1 MWEVCAS
8 QSKSFRVLVTPFTFS
23 TKYEILFF
31 TGLGFTERSSI
42 DEIGITSLKNDILG
56 LLGMKEVPST
66 VTSPHFLPHDGLEP
80 STISKFMLNLHQ
92 SLTEEQSAV
101 LKSNLS
107 EDDLNRLRNN
117 PFHIVDSEIAAIQAQ

>member
-1 MWEVCAS
+1 
-8 QSKSFRVLVTPFTFS
+8 
-23 TKYEILFF
+23 
-31 TGLGFTERSSI
+31 
-42 DEIGITSLKNDILG
+42 
-56 LLGMKEVPST
+56 MKEVPST

-117 PFHIVDSEIAAIQAQ
+117 PFHIVDSEIAAIQAQWTKINISILKIDQIQMIFFRLFQYNPNQKVAC

>member
-1 MWEVCAS
+1 M
-8 QSKSFRVLVTPFTFS
+8 
-23 TKYEILFF
+23 
-31 TGLGFTERSSI
+31 
-42 DEIGITSLKNDILG
+42 DENGITSLKNDILG

-66 VTSPHFLPHDGLEP
+66 ITAPHFVPHDNLEP

-107 EDDLNRLRNN
+107 EEDLNSLRNN
-117 PFHIVDSEIAAIQAQ
+117 PFHIVDSEIEDIQVKIIYSLHCADKGS